1 MRIGAFLYLCGKF
14 NKMSEKLGIPS
25 VDLADFLSGDTQRKN
40 QFVQD
45 LGAAYEEIGFVAL
58 KNHRLSDA
66 LSNELYQEV
75 QSFFGLDEDQKKK
88 YEIAGLAGQRGY
100 TGFGKEHAKG
110 RNTGDLKEFWHFGQ
124 YVEDNDPIAQ
134 EYPANVEVQEL
145 DRFNAVGKE
154 AYQTLEDTG
163 RDMLRAL
170 ALYLGL
176 DEVYFDQHIHNGNSI
191 LRPIHYPPIT
201 EEPKDAV
208 RAAEHEDINL
218 ITLLMGASADGL
230 QVLNKQGEWVGV
242 TALPGQIIVNVG
254 DMLQRHTNNKLR
266 STTHRVVNPPKEAW
280 GNSRFS
286 IPFFLH
292 PRSEMPLNCLESCV
306 DAENPKAYQDITAGE
321 YLNERLRE
329 IGLK

>member
-1 MRIGAFLYLCGKF
+1 
-14 NKMSEKLGIPS
+14 MSEKLGIPS
-25 VDLADFLSGDTQRKN
+25 VDLADFLSGDEQRKAN
-40 QFVQD
+40 FVQD
-45 LGAAYEEIGFVAL
+45 LGKAYEEIGFVAL

-66 LSNELYQEV
+66 LSAELYQEV
-75 QSFFGLDEDQKKK
+75 QNFFGLEEAQKKQ
-88 YEIAGLAGQRGY
+88 YEIDGLAGQRGY

-134 EYPANVEVQEL
+134 EYPANVEVAEL
-145 DRFNAVGKE
+145 PRFNAIGKE

-176 DEVYFDQHIHNGNSI
+176 DEFYFDAHIHNGNSI

-230 QVLNKQGEWVGV
+230 QVLNKQGEWLGV

-280 GNSRFS
+280 GSSRFS

-292 PRSEMPLNCLESCV
+292 PRSEMPLNCLENCIDS
-306 DAENPKAYQDITAGE
+306 ANPKQYEDISAGE

>member
-1 MRIGAFLYLCGKF
+1 
-14 NKMSEKLGIPS
+14 MSEKLGIPS
-25 VDLADFLSGDTQRKN
+25 VDLADFLSGDAQRKAN
-40 QFVQD
+40 FVQD
-45 LGAAYEEIGFVAL
+45 LGKAYEEIGFVAL

-66 LSNELYQEV
+66 LSAELYQEV
-75 QSFFGLDEDQKKK
+75 QHFFGLEERQKKQ
-88 YEIAGLAGQRGY
+88 YEIDGLAGQRGY

-124 YVEDNDPIAQ
+124 YVEDNDPIAK
-134 EYPANVEVQEL
+134 EYPANVEVAEL
-145 DRFNAVGKE
+145 PRFNAVGKE

-176 DEVYFDQHIHNGNSI
+176 DEFYFDAHIHNGNSI

-230 QVLNKQGEWVGV
+230 QVLNKQGEWLGV

-280 GNSRFS
+280 GSSRFS

-292 PRSEMPLNCLESCV
+292 PRSEMPLNCLENCI
-306 DAENPKAYQDITAGE
+306 DPNNPKQYEDITAGE